1 MAIKGMKMKA
11 QAKPEGP
18 SRAHSAKPKSY
29 QRPPKVRNYN
39 FKD

>member
-18 SRAHSAKPKSY
+18 SRAHSAKPKGY

>member
-11 QAKPEGP
+11 QAKPERP
-18 SRAHSAKPKSY
+18 SRAHPATPKGY

>member
-1 MAIKGMKMKA
+1 MAIKGKKMEA
-11 QAKPEGP
+11 QAKPERP
-18 SRAHSAKPKSY
+18 SRAHCAKPKGC